1 MSNRTL
7 LVYYSKTG
15 NTRKVA
21 QKIAENLECD
31 LEEVDET
38 GKTIDTVY
46 PSEYDLVVIGSPV
59 HGFRA
64 SEPIQEFVKQNKDV
78 LPRISIF
85 LTFNLWSARTISGL
99 EKIAGKKCIAS
110 EKFKDKDVKQNQ
122 IDSKVNAYT
131 EAILKS

>member
-21 QKIAENLECD
+21 QKIAQNLECD

-38 GKTIDTVY
+38 GKTIDTVD

-64 SEPIQEFVKQNKDV
+64 SEPIQEFVKRNKDR

-85 LTFNLWSARTISGL
+85 LTFNLWPARTILGL

-110 EKFKDKDVKQNQ
+110 EKFKEKDIKQDL
-122 IDSKVNAYT
+122 IDAKLNAYT
-131 EAILKS
+131 EAITKL